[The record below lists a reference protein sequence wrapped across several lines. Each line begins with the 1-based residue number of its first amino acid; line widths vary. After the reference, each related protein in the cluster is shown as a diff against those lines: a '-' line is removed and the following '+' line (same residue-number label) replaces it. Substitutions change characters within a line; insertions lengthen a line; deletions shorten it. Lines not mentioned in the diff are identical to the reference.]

1 MEPWLSFTFVIKTP
15 LVIVLFVPLS
25 ITALLLGGIPLI
37 YIFFWGG
44 GGSSVL
50 NRVYNFTVKHLEKGM
65 HVGDVCSTS
74 NSIMSVLRKYLI
86 LHVKCSE

>member
-37 YIFFWGG
+37 FFGGVG

-65 HVGDVCSTS
+65 QVGDVCSTS
-74 NSIMSVLRKYLI
+74 NSIMSVLRKCLI
-86 LHVKCSE
+86 LRAKCSE